1 MISLERKI
9 VGVHNMLSEAAL
21 PYAFG
26 GALALAFYTG
36 EPRGTRDI
44 DVNIFL
50 SVREIETVRS
60 ALSKRV
66 SFTDA
71 QMADAIA
78 NDQVRVFWE
87 DTPIDIFFNVAQFH
101 DDVMLGVEH
110 HKFAKIMMPILGA
123 DSLAVFKAMY
133 NRTKDWADIE
143 AMLEVNSIDKSR
155 VIGWLVR
162 LLGVDDPRTLKFISY

>member
-9 VGVHNMLSEAAL
+9 VGVHTMLTSAAL
-21 PYAFG
+21 PHAFG

-50 SVREIETVRS
+50 PASEIDVVRS
-60 ALSKRV
+60 AFIKRIV
-66 SFTDA
+66 FTDS
-71 QMADAIA
+71 QIADAVA
-78 NDQVRVFWE
+78 NDQVRVFWD
-87 DTPIDIFFNVAQFH
+87 DTPIDIFFNVAEFH

-110 HKFAKIMMPILGA
+110 HKFAKIIIPVLSA
-123 DSLAVFKAMY
+123 DALAVFKAMY
-133 NRTKDWADIE
+133 DRTKDWADIE

-162 LLGVDDPRTLKFISY
+162 LLGVDDPRTRKFISY